1 MAECDER
8 KRRRKMLMTIWLNN
22 ARGEGNAICD
32 APRKIK
38 RRARPTHSRRRLLT
52 DSQQYI
58 NRKRSQTPI
67 LPGYRRWPFPSYF
80 PTVHRSHNKF
90 KSFSLFFWKKKGKKI
105 NLPTRMATDMR
116 AHDEIQFDYF
126 CIFRV
131 VSFLEINKKKIKQ
144 MYTLRLRRL
153 DRWLID

>member
-1 MAECDER
+1 MAECDE
-8 KRRRKMLMTIWLNN
+8 RKMLMTIWLNN

-58 NRKRSQTPI
+58 NRKRSQTSI

-90 KSFSLFFWKKKGKKI
+90 KSFSLFFWKKENK
-105 NLPTRMATDMR
+105 LTDEDGDR
-116 AHDEIQFDYF
+116 HEGPRWNPIWLFLYF
-126 CIFRV
+126 SR
-131 VSFLEINKKKIKQ
+131 SFLSRKQKKKRKQ